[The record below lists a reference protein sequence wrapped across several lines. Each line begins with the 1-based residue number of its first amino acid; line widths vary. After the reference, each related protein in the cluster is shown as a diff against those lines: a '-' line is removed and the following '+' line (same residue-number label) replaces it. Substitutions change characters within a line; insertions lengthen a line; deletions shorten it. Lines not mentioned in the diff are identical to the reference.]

1 VVVIAV
7 AVTVAVACACVY
19 VCFLQAVSP
28 QTRAQN
34 AAEVLKSVGVYH
46 LDPDLADTVLSLRM
60 YK

>member
-1 VVVIAV
+1 M
-7 AVTVAVACACVY
+7 Y
-19 VCFLQAVSP
+19 VCVWLLQAVSP